1 MSPQVGYSQVS
12 WGIWWKLRVH
22 LLLLLQ
28 QNYYSSDTFWK
39 TLIFTNASRNTFHL
53 NVSLPLFDVT
63 LKNVVSKEVK

>member
-1 MSPQVGYSQVS
+1 
-12 WGIWWKLRVH
+12 LRVH

-28 QNYYSSDTFWK
+28 QNYHSSDTFWK
-39 TLIFTNASRNTFHL
+39 ILIFTNASRNTFHL